1 MVKYLHV
8 HTGVYGIQI
17 FVTGSIGNIIEN
29 LRDAP
34 TRCVPFSARCRAP
47 CRSESAQ
54 LPPSFRAALSRS
66 GKKIKKFEPL
76 SAAENEPKK
85 LASRASVR

>member
-54 LPPSFRAALSRS
+54 LPPSFRPASAQLPLS
-66 GKKIKKFEPL
+66 FEPL
-76 SAAENEPKK
+76 RKK
-85 LASRASVR
+85 NKKI